1 MLFVTANRFCA
12 WLSTFIFCLLFWML
26 LVWSVAPRELILG
39 VIIAAVVSGFSS
51 RFLIHNRAFYLYNP
65 VRLAVLIFYCVIIFL
80 WEIIKANVSMA
91 GIVLSR
97 NMKDFKPGIIRV
109 PAGEK
114 PTCAYGLAMVSNCIT
129 LTPGT
134 ITMDVAEDDEG
145 KNYYYIHW
153 IDVAETD
160 RDKAG
165 EAIKGTM
172 EKWIGRIWK

>member
-1 MLFVTANRFCA
+1 MAN
-12 WLSTFIFCLLFWML
+12 L
-26 LVWSVAPRELILG
+26 
-39 VIIAAVVSGFSS
+39 
-51 RFLIHNRAFYLYNP
+51 
-65 VRLAVLIFYCVIIFL
+65 
-80 WEIIKANVSMA
+80 SMA
-91 GIVLSR
+91 AIVLSPS
-97 NMKDFKPGIIRV
+97 MKNYKSGIIRV

-114 PTCAYGLAMVSNCIT
+114 PSSTYGLAMVANCIT

-134 ITMDVAEDDEG
+134 ITLDVAEDEDG

-165 EAIKGTM
+165 DAIKGTM

>member
-1 MLFVTANRFCA
+1 MTANKFCA
-12 WLSTFIFCLLFWML
+12 WLSTFIFCFLFWL
-26 LVWSVAPRELILG
+26 LLTWSVAPRELILG
-39 VIIAAVVSGFSS
+39 AIIAIVVALFSS
-51 RFLIHNRAFYLYNP
+51 RFLIHSHAFYLYNP
-65 VRLAVLIFYCVIIFL
+65 VRLVLFVFYCVIIFL
-80 WEIIKANVSMA
+80 WEVIKANITMA
-91 GIVLSR
+91 SIVLSPK
-97 NMKDFKPGIIRV
+97 MKNYKPGIIRV

-114 PTCAYGLAMVSNCIT
+114 PSSTYGLAMVSNCIT

-134 ITMDVAEDDEG
+134 ITLDVAEDEEG

>member
-1 MLFVTANRFCA
+1 MNINKFCA
-12 WLSTFIFCLLFWML
+12 WLSTFIFCFLFWML
-26 LVWSVAPRELILG
+26 LTWSVASRELILG
-39 VIIAAVVSGFSS
+39 AVIAAVVSAFSS
-51 RFLIHNRAFYLYNP
+51 RFLIHSKAFYLYNP
-65 VRLAVLIFYCVIIFL
+65 VRLVLLIFYCVIIFL
-80 WEIIKANVSMA
+80 WEVIKANLSMA
-91 GIVLSR
+91 SIVLSP
-97 NMKDFKPGIIRV
+97 NMKDYKPGIIRV

-114 PTCAYGLAMVSNCIT
+114 PSSAYGLAMVSNCIT

-134 ITMDVAEDDEG
+134 ITLDVAEDEEG

-165 EAIKGTM
+165 DAIKGTM